1 MDEYKV
7 DFDSLEWQSP
17 LPGARF
23 KAYQRDGRKLRFV
36 EFARDF
42 VEPEWCTKGHI
53 GYLLEG
59 KMAIDYG
66 GHVVPYSAGD
76 GIFIPAG
83 ERSKHKV
90 KVLTDVVRLIVIE
103 DV

>member
-1 MDEYKV
+1 VEECRV
-7 DFDSLEWQSP
+7 DFDSLEWQTP

-23 KAYQRDGRKLRFV
+23 KVYRRDGRRLRLV
-36 EFARDF
+36 EFTKDF

-53 GYLLEG
+53 GYVVEG
-59 KMAIDYG
+59 EMAIDFD
-66 GHVVPYSAGD
+66 GHIVPYSTGD

-83 ERSKHKV
+83 QGSKHMV

>member
-1 MDEYKV
+1 MRECRV

-23 KAYQRDGRKLRFV
+23 KVYERDGRRLRFV
-36 EFARDF
+36 EFTTDF
-42 VEPEWCTKGHI
+42 VEPEWCDKGHI
-53 GYLLEG
+53 GYVIEG
-59 KMAIDYG
+59 EMAIDFD
-66 GHVVPYSAGD
+66 GHVVRYSAGD

-83 ERSKHKV
+83 KGSKHMV